1 MDLYLIHY
9 PISLKAVDK
18 IEGSGWF
25 HDPNDPHPRMHID
38 EGVTYQQTWE
48 AMEALVNAGL
58 VRNIGCSNIGTD
70 KLMDVIKYSKVKPA
84 VLQVEM
90 HPHLSQENLLRFA
103 RMNGI

>member
-1 MDLYLIHY
+1 M
-9 PISLKAVDK
+9 
-18 IEGSGWF
+18 
-25 HDPNDPHPRMHID
+25 
-38 EGVTYQQTWE
+38 
-48 AMEALVNAGL
+48 NAGL

-103 RMNGI
+103 RMNGIQVQAYSSFGSLSTVGTGKSFMDKPELLKPAQKYGKTPGQVALRWAI